1 MNNWE
6 EIEVKFT
13 HFYQRRGLG
22 TWNNLSASSSYSGVG
37 NMIQRGLIGRSM
49 NYHLRPKSLSPGIG
63 LKLLYRSWVLLRYF
77 LNLFAGSAFFHIKT
91 RTFWR
96 NWLYLNVILLS
107 VVKNFNLELYLR
119 SRTLI
124 FDLSSLSIAFIF

>member
-13 HFYQRRGLG
+13 HFYQRRGIG

-37 NMIQRGLIGRSM
+37 NMIHRGLIGKSM
-49 NYHLRPKSLSPGIG
+49 NYHLRPESLSLGVG
-63 LKLLYRSWVLLRYF
+63 LNSLYRSWVLCRYI
-77 LNLFAGSAFFHIKT
+77 LNLFAESYFFHFHKKT
-91 RTFWR
+91 RTFCR
-96 NWLYLNVILLS
+96 NWLYLNIILS
-107 VVKNFNLELYLR
+107 WSKNSSEELYLR

-124 FDLSSLSIAFIF
+124 LDLSYLST